1 MPGYRQKSVL
11 GHPLFPGRKTAE
23 EHRVVMAE
31 HLNRKLERWEHVHH
45 LNGDKLDN
53 RLENLQLLD
62 SRVHHRLHQNGVPR
76 PDVSAKM
83 RGRKHSDKSL
93 TKMKSLTDE
102 QLENRS
108 RAGKIGGAIG
118 GLKGKGKPKSEET
131 RRKMSEA
138 AKARNFHKHFEGAE
152 K

>member
-1 MPGYRQKSVL
+1 
-11 GHPLFPGRKTAE
+11 
-23 EHRVVMAE
+23 MAE

-45 LNGDKLDN
+45 LNGDKIDN

-62 SRVHHRLHQNGVPR
+62 SRTHHQLHQTGVSR
-76 PDVSAKM
+76 PEVSDKLK
-83 RGRKHSDKSL
+83 GHKHSAESL
-93 TKMKSLTDE
+93 EKMSNLSQE

-108 RAGKIGGAIG
+108 RAGKLGGAAG
-118 GLKGKGKPKSEET
+118 GRKNKGKPKSEET